1 MNSNVK
7 TWLGTILGIVL
18 FSLASFF
25 VKQFLNKPPSFDK
38 ILVEVVNEIN
48 KVCPMIVDSDTQLDN
63 AISKPP
69 NILQYNYT
77 LINYE
82 KEDLDVLELEKNLE
96 PIIVNGIRTN
106 PDMQFLRDKNVVF
119 DYFYKDKN
127 GVFLL
132 KVSVPPEKY
141 K

>member
-1 MNSNVK
+1 MNSKVK

-38 ILVEVVNEIN
+38 MLVEIVNELN
-48 KVCPMIVDSDTQLDN
+48 KICPMTVDSDTQLDN

-69 NILQYNYT
+69 NIIQYNLT
-77 LINYE
+77 LINHE
-82 KEDLDVLELEKNLE
+82 KEDLDVLDLKNYLE
-96 PIIVNGIRTN
+96 PNILNNVRTN
-106 PDMQFLRDKNVVF
+106 PDLQTLRDKNVVF
-119 DYFYKDKN
+119 DYYYNDKN
-127 GVFLL
+127 GIFLF
-132 KVSVPPEKY
+132 KISVSPEKY